1 MVLYLFIIFL
11 ITSATGLMQSCDKNP
26 AKSKPLHENNRIVF
40 ISDRDHH
47 NQVYIMNIDGTSQ
60 VRLTND
66 TKEYFFPKFSPDAT
80 RIIFN
85 SGALFVPY
93 GGRTDNDDIYSL
105 NLADT
110 TMVSLTDSPGN
121 DHSPR
126 YSPDGTSIVFVSNR
140 DGNREIYIMNADGT
154 NQTRLTNS
162 SYQEYHPRFS
172 PDGGSI
178 VFFASGPED
187 FYAIYTIA
195 PDGSN
200 ITNLTGESTYSLRSQ
215 FFTDYREGSP
225 DIGPVYSPDGS
236 HIYFIADMENGVN
249 IVSMTADGDNHTNLT
264 PFGGFN
270 VGPVLNPSGT
280 KIAFRSFPHID
291 NDVWVMNTNGSDLTN
306 LTPGTG
312 HVTFMG
318 QYSPAGSK
326 IVYVDLRSGNVYK
339 IFTMDPDGANKIQLT
354 TGHYSDH
361 SPQFEP
367 TTATITQ

>member
-1 MVLYLFIIFL
+1 MKYFL
-11 ITSATGLMQSCDKNP
+11 IVLLISSSAALIQSCDRNP
-26 AKSKPLHENNRIVF
+26 TKSDPVIEHNKIVF
-40 ISDRDHH
+40 ISDRDRH
-47 NQVYIMNIDGTSQ
+47 NQVYIMDIDGTNQ
-60 VRLTND
+60 VRLTKD
-66 TKEYFFPKFSPDAT
+66 TKEYFFPKFFPDAT
-80 RIIFN
+80 RIVFN

-93 GGRTDNDDIYSL
+93 GGRTYNDDIYSL

-126 YSPDGTSIVFVSNR
+126 YSPDGT
-140 DGNREIYIMNADGT
+140 

-162 SYQEYHPRFS
+162 SYQEYHPRIS

-225 DIGPVYSPDGS
+225 DIGPVFSSDGS

-249 IVSMTADGDNHTNLT
+249 IVSMTVDGDNHTNLT

-280 KIAFRSFPHID
+280 KIAFRSFPRID
-291 NDVWVMNTNGSDLTN
+291 NEVWVMNTNGSDLTN

-354 TGHYSDH
+354 TGHYNDH

-367 TTATITQ
+367 IHTTSTQ